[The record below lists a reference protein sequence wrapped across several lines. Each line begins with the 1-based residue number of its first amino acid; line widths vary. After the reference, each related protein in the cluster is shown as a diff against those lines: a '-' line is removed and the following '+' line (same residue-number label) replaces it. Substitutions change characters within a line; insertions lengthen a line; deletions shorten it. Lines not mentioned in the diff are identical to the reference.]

1 MEADL
6 ELLGKFHGHVG
17 PYLILGY
24 KMGLIANRM
33 LGEGAFEKKAHI
45 FTGTKPPVSCLI
57 DGIQL
62 ASGCTLGKGNIT
74 VEDKGEAKASFTNKG
89 GQSIEISLASGL
101 AEKIEKSFKMDD
113 PDEFCNWVWN
123 ATEKQLFVFRNE
135 P

>member
-17 PYLILGY
+17 PYIILGY
-24 KMGLIANRM
+24 RMGVVANRM
-33 LGEGAFEKKAHI
+33 LGEGGFAKKAHV
-45 FTGTKPPVSCLI
+45 FTGTKPPISCLI

-74 VEDKGEAKASFTNKG
+74 VEDKGEAKASFTNKKG
-89 GQSIEISLASGL
+89 ESIEICLVGGL
-101 AEKIEKSFKMDD
+101 TDKIEQSFKKKDQN
-113 PDEFCNWVWN
+113 EFCNWVWN
-123 ATEKQLFVFRNE
+123 AKEKELLAIRRN